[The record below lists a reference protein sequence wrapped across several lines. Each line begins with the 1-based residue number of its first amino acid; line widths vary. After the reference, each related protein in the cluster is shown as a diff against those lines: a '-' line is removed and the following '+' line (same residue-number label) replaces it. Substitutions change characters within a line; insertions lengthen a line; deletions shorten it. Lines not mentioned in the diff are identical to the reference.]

1 MDNNQNQEGLDGL
14 PLEPW
19 MNRQHLS
26 SVHPGLSNQIY
37 NQHMSAQPMHDFLS
51 HRSLQTFPT
60 VDPTPYIIGD
70 NSKTLSSSNLQQYSL
85 SSSAR
90 LHQPEHLS
98 LSHERSAWS
107 HLLALDPT
115 KTTPVGSHL
124 PDPQVHC
131 LTQDTSLVQST
142 RQEPVLM
149 LKGDTKLP
157 SFDRSL
163 NLPKLNF
170 ALTSS
175 STASIPHDNYSQLS
189 TVKSLQNKMS
199 QQFNQPMNFSKATYA
214 SKPAAPQTLAISTD
228 VSSLES
234 SGSYSPVSPPAM
246 GVSVDE
252 PNISSQNSG
261 RAADLFLRESSA
273 AFPLFSATDHAEFF
287 NYLSGKADTFPSDI
301 NMQDSYSEST
311 KSFTESDLFSS
322 PSEVPLDMTTAFC
335 SKETSQAVAGVAF
348 SSDSVTNG
356 KSSLTETLLTKD
368 SSVHMKD
375 SISEINATES
385 TTDKNQS
392 QFTLPITCDDKITK
406 LVKSTPKKSNFYG
419 RDASLFSFMPSS
431 YIGDASVSEYQSSDL
446 VRIDATNN
454 KNVFNSTNEESFSIL
469 EDDKVSSAAEN
480 NSTENNSTVASSK
493 TMVGVSTLSHD
504 DHEMFSPDLAA
515 DNSTSCSDL
524 QIECNKSETW
534 NHDSLEKSFDSK
546 ETPMANDNDKEA
558 TDNSEDNDLA
568 QDNLKDVSSSTDETV
583 ICDADNNE
591 KEHSEES
598 TDNWSQNVDMHE
610 QVSEAFP
617 TVQLTSKPKTTK
629 RKKRKASGFQ
639 TRQRKK
645 PVKKQLHVQ
654 LSEVFDNGGLN
665 VEVSNSNTD
674 VDVQGPEISELQNDE
689 QISYS
694 NETVVAKR
702 KTRRGS
708 TAKASTADLTPR
720 RSSSR
725 KSKDNAMRLIELQ
738 ADSNYSG
745 ISELVHVVEKKA
757 ARKRRRSKLSSSAI
771 SGDDFSE
778 EDSTEEEKSDEND
791 GDYVFDEDEIGFDN
805 DEVIEHPPGKKVKEK
820 KLGGLKISIKLS
832 GNSSAEIVSGIDDS
846 PATKKRK
853 TAKKKNQKTKSKN
866 KVKAIKE
873 YDEAEVIQEPLNS
886 SGTGEDVEEA
896 VNAVGG
902 DKAEDA
908 GNSTDAKDR
917 HMSLMDKYFLSAST
931 ATAARQTKKKTVSGR
946 ESAAQKK
953 NAKGPKSKVGKNLSL
968 KSGTLSNKKQNE
980 QSKELQ
986 SKTAVKPGVES
997 TAQNDKVEKGV
1008 THDDAETVAKFVCGY
1023 CPQRYHNKL
1032 ELLAHMEAHM
1042 VEMEKTSD
1050 TEVNDNKKAQ
1060 SATANLAVSR
1070 DPRSN
1075 RSGVAELTSGKPS
1088 GAENTPEKAKVKPS
1102 EDAVKESK
1110 DSHLKG
1116 VQDTLKQKLKCGECG
1131 EVFDSK
1137 PNLLEHVRIHT
1148 ADKPFECDICH
1159 KCFTERNLLSVHR
1172 KTHGQEKLLRCHMCS
1187 KAFVD
1192 KTDLNLHMQSHPRR
1206 SNTKSADKHMLP
1218 VKKSL
1223 KKSLQDKKDNEEPF
1237 VSKKPKSF
1245 ALALTG
1251 ETDVSEKTTGSST
1264 PVIVTARGDGP
1275 AAETKNSGSS
1285 AGHKLILIEPKVSL
1299 KPVTTNIY
1307 KPAIVKTVSYT
1318 KKPVEIPGVN
1328 SNVKGD
1334 SRMDGKKSND
1344 FTTSSEERKLETVST
1359 NVCTCKECPDCVTR
1373 FLQSF
1378 E

>member
-1 MDNNQNQEGLDGL
+1 M
-14 PLEPW
+14 
-19 MNRQHLS
+19 
-26 SVHPGLSNQIY
+26 
-37 NQHMSAQPMHDFLS
+37 
-51 HRSLQTFPT
+51 
-60 VDPTPYIIGD
+60 
-70 NSKTLSSSNLQQYSL
+70 
-85 SSSAR
+85 
-90 LHQPEHLS
+90 
-98 LSHERSAWS
+98 
-107 HLLALDPT
+107 
-115 KTTPVGSHL
+115 GSHL

-131 LTQDTSLVQST
+131 LTQDTPLVQST
-142 RQEPVLM
+142 RQEPILM
-149 LKGDTKLP
+149 LKGDTKLT
-157 SFDRSL
+157 SFDNRSL
-163 NLPKLNF
+163 SLPKLNF
-170 ALTSS
+170 ALSSS

-246 GVSVDE
+246 GVNVDE

-261 RAADLFLRESSA
+261 RAADLFLRESHDIPSA
-273 AFPLFSATDHAEFF
+273 TFPLFSASDHAEFF

-335 SKETSQAVAGVAF
+335 TKETSQAVAGVAF

-356 KSSLTETLLTKD
+356 KSSLTETSLTKD
-368 SSVHMKD
+368 SSVHLKD
-375 SISEINATES
+375 SVNEMNATGS
-385 TTDKNQS
+385 LTDRNQS

-431 YIGDASVSEYQSSDL
+431 FIGDTSVSEYQSSDL
-446 VRIDATNN
+446 VRMDATNN
-454 KNVFNSTNEESFSIL
+454 KNIFNSTSEESESFSIP

-480 NSTENNSTVASSK
+480 NSTVASSM
-493 TMVGVSTLSHD
+493 TMVGGNTLSHD
-504 DHEMFSPDLAA
+504 EHEMFSPDLSA
-515 DNSTSCSDL
+515 DVSASCSNL
-524 QIECNKSETW
+524 QIECNTSETW

-546 ETPMANDNDKEA
+546 ETPVANDNDKEA

-583 ICDADNNE
+583 ICDADNTE

-610 QVSEAFP
+610 QVNEDFP
-617 TVQLTSKPKTTK
+617 AVHVISKPKTTK

-639 TRQRKK
+639 TKQRKK
-645 PVKKQLHVQ
+645 PVKKQLQVQ
-654 LSEVFDNGGLN
+654 MSEVFDNGGLN
-665 VEVSNSNTD
+665 AEVGNSNTD
-674 VDVQGPEISELQNDE
+674 VDVQGPEISDLQNDE
-689 QISYS
+689 HISYS
-694 NETVVAKR
+694 NKTVVAKR

-708 TAKASTADLTPR
+708 TAKASSADLTPR

-745 ISELVHVVEKKA
+745 ISEPVHVVEKKA
-757 ARKRRRSKLSSSAI
+757 TRKRRRSKLSSSVI

-778 EDSTEEEKSDEND
+778 EDSTEDEKSDEND
-791 GDYVFDEDEIGFDN
+791 GDYVFDEDEIVFDN

-873 YDEAEVIQEPLNS
+873 YDEAEVVQEPLNS

-896 VNAVGG
+896 VNSVGG
-902 DKAEDA
+902 DKADDA
-908 GNSTDAKDR
+908 GNSSDAKDR
-917 HMSLMDKYFLSAST
+917 HMSLMDKYFLTAST
-931 ATAARQTKKKTVSGR
+931 ATAARQTQKKTVSGR

-953 NAKGPKSKVGKNLSL
+953 NAKGANSKVGKNLSL

-986 SKTAVKPGVES
+986 PKTAVKPGIES

-1050 TEVNDNKKAQ
+1050 AEVNENKKAQ
-1060 SATANLAVSR
+1060 SVTTNLAVSR

-1192 KTDLNLHMQSHPRR
+1192 KTDLSLHMQSHPRR

-1251 ETDVSEKTTGSST
+1251 ETEVSEKTTGSST
-1264 PVIVTARGDGP
+1264 PVFVTAKGDGP
-1275 AAETKNSGSS
+1275 ATETKNSGSS
-1285 AGHKLILIEPKVSL
+1285 GGHKPTLIEPKVSL

-1318 KKPVEIPGVN
+1318 KKPVEIPVVN

-1344 FTTSSEERKLETVST
+1344 FTTSSEDGKLESVPT